1 MRVKVI
7 SGEVNRDLALQLASQ
22 VVRIYGME
30 AMLHIGESSEQ
41 LLPLLVH
48 LSSIEVRMILE
59 DPNVEQVQ
67 YSMFLISNARALGKG
82 LSIKDIHK
90 EQ

>member
-1 MRVKVI
+1 MMIIWVKMI
-7 SGEVNRDLALQLASQ
+7 SGEVNRDLALQLACQ

-30 AMLHIGESSEQ
+30 AMLDMGECNEQ

-59 DPNVEQVQ
+59 DPNAEQVRD
-67 YSMFLISNARALGKG
+67 SISHTLCSIPLGQCNV
-82 LSIKDIHK
+82 LYCF
-90 EQ
+90 

>member
-1 MRVKVI
+1 MI
-7 SGEVNRDLALQLASQ
+7 SGEVNHDLALQLASQ

-30 AMLHIGESSEQ
+30 AMLQIGESNEQ

-59 DPNVEQVQ
+59 DPNVEQVR
-67 YSMFLISNARALGKG
+67 YSISRALC
-82 LSIKDIHK
+82 SITV
-90 EQ
+90 